1 MTLKQLVVSNKQ
13 QILHFDTSVY
23 IMQCILATSICN
35 SIIGRLRYPARRG
48 SVLFF
53 ALSALPPFAMSL
65 NQFFK
70 LAEHGT
76 NIRTEVVAGVTTFLT
91 MAYIIFVNPAILVD
105 AGLPK
110 DAVFV
115 ATCLAAALGTLI
127 MGLYANYPIGMAPG
141 MGLNAYFAYAVVL
154 GMGVPWQ
161 TALGAVFISGC
172 LFIIVSVFK
181 VREHIV
187 NGIPQ
192 SLRVAI
198 TVGLGLFLAL
208 IAMKSAGLVVANPE
222 TLVTVGD
229 MHNPHTLMA
238 VFGFLLIVTLDR
250 LRVPGALLIGIVA
263 VTVLSFF
270 FGGNTFKGF
279 MSLPPSIA
287 PTLFHF
293 DLAGAISM
301 GLFNVVLVF
310 FLVELFDATG
320 TLMGV
325 ASRAGLLVNGKMER
339 LNKALL
345 ADSCAIVAGSVLGTS
360 STTAYLESAAG
371 VQAGGRTGLTA
382 VAVALL
388 FLACLFI
395 SPLAAVVPPY
405 ATAPALLYVACL
417 MLRELADIDW
427 SDTTES
433 VPAALAALTMPF
445 TYSIALGV
453 AFGFIAYAVL
463 KLLTGRARE
472 VKPVVWLIAGAFLF
486 KFATVGAA

>member
-1 MTLKQLVVSNKQ
+1 M
-13 QILHFDTSVY
+13 
-23 IMQCILATSICN
+23 
-35 SIIGRLRYPARRG
+35 P
-48 SVLFF
+48 
-53 ALSALPPFAMSL
+53 SL

-70 LAEHGT
+70 LSEHGT
-76 NIRTEVVAGVTTFLT
+76 SVRTEVVAGVTTFLT
-91 MAYIIFVNPAILVD
+91 MAYIIFVNPAILGD
-105 AGLPK
+105 AGVPK

-115 ATCLAAALGTLI
+115 ATCLAAALGTII

-141 MGLNAYFAYAVVL
+141 MGLNAYFAYAVVI

-161 TALGAVFISGC
+161 SALGAVFISGC
-172 LFIIVSVFK
+172 LFILVSLFK

-187 NGIPQ
+187 NGIPH

-222 TLVTVGD
+222 TLVRVGD
-229 MHNPHTLMA
+229 MHNPHTVMA
-238 VFGFLLIVTLDR
+238 IFGFLLIVTLDR
-250 LRVPGALLIGIVA
+250 LKVPGALLLGIVS

-270 FGGNTFKGF
+270 FGGNTVHGF
-279 MSLPPSIA
+279 MSLPPSIS
-287 PTLFHF
+287 PTLLHL
-293 DLAGAISM
+293 DLQGALNL

-325 ASRAGLLVNGKMER
+325 ASRAGLLVNGRMQR

-382 VAVALL
+382 LVVALL
-388 FLACLFI
+388 FLAALFFAPI
-395 SPLAAVVPPY
+395 AGVVPAY
-405 ATAPALLYVACL
+405 ATAPALLFVACL
-417 MLRELADIDW
+417 MLRDFIDIDW

-433 VPAALAALTMPF
+433 VPAAITALVIPF
-445 TYSIALGV
+445 TYSIAHGI
-453 AFGFIAYAVL
+453 AFGFITYAGL
-463 KLLTGRARE
+463 KLLTGQARQ
-472 VKPVVWLIAGAFLF
+472 VKPVVWIIAIVFLIKYSYVA
-486 KFATVGAA
+486 

>member
-1 MTLKQLVVSNKQ
+1 
-13 QILHFDTSVY
+13 
-23 IMQCILATSICN
+23 
-35 SIIGRLRYPARRG
+35 
-48 SVLFF
+48 
-53 ALSALPPFAMSL
+53 MSL

-76 NIRTEVVAGVTTFLT
+76 TIRTEVVAGVTTFLT
-91 MAYIIFVNPAILVD
+91 MAYIIFVNPAILGD

-110 DAVFV
+110 DSVFV

-187 NGIPQ
+187 NGIPH

-238 VFGFLLIVTLDR
+238 IFGFLLIVTLDR

-263 VTVLSFF
+263 VTALSFF

-279 MSLPPSIA
+279 MSLPPSIS

-382 VAVALL
+382 LVVALL
-388 FLACLFI
+388 FLAALFFAPI
-395 SPLAAVVPPY
+395 AGVVPAY
-405 ATAPALLYVACL
+405 ATAPALLFVACL
-417 MLRELADIDW
+417 MLRDLVDVDW

-433 VPAALAALTMPF
+433 VPAAITALVIPF
-445 TYSIALGV
+445 TYSIAHGI
-453 AFGFIAYAVL
+453 AFGFITYAGL
-463 KLLTGRARE
+463 KLLTGQARQ
-472 VKPVVWLIAGAFLF
+472 VKPVVWIIAIVFLV
-486 KFATVGAA
+486 KYSVT

>member
-1 MTLKQLVVSNKQ
+1 MPS
-13 QILHFDTSVY
+13 
-23 IMQCILATSICN
+23 
-35 SIIGRLRYPARRG
+35 
-48 SVLFF
+48 
-53 ALSALPPFAMSL
+53 LS
-65 NQFFK
+65 QFFK
-70 LAEHGT
+70 LQEHGSSV
-76 NIRTEVVAGVTTFLT
+76 RTEVVAGVTTFLT
-91 MAYIIFVNPAILVD
+91 MAYIIFVNPAILGD
-105 AGLPK
+105 AGVPK

-115 ATCLAAALGTLI
+115 ATCLAAALGTII

-161 TALGAVFISGC
+161 SALGAVFISGC
-172 LFIIVSVFK
+172 LFIVVSLFK
-181 VREHIV
+181 IREHIV
-187 NGIPQ
+187 NGIPH

-222 TLVTVGD
+222 TLVRVGD
-229 MHNPHTLMA
+229 MHNPHTIMA
-238 VFGFLLIVTLDR
+238 IFGFLLIVTLDR
-250 LRVPGALLIGIVA
+250 LKVPGALLIGIVA

-270 FGGNTFKGF
+270 FGGNTFHGF

-287 PTLFHF
+287 PTLFHL
-293 DLAGAISM
+293 DLQGALGL

-325 ASRAGLLVNGKMER
+325 ASRAGLLVNGRMER

-345 ADSCAIVAGSVLGTS
+345 ADSTAIVAGSLLGTS

-382 VAVALL
+382 LVVALL
-388 FLACLFI
+388 FLAALFFAPI
-395 SPLAAVVPPY
+395 AGVVPAY
-405 ATAPALLYVACL
+405 ATAPALLFVACL
-417 MLRELADIDW
+417 MLRDLVDVDW

-433 VPAALAALTMPF
+433 VPAAITALVIPF
-445 TYSIALGV
+445 TYSIAHGI
-453 AFGFIAYAVL
+453 AFGFITYAGL
-463 KLLTGRARE
+463 KLLTGQARQ
-472 VKPVVWLIAGAFLF
+472 VKPVVWIIAIVFLI
-486 KFATVGAA
+486 KYTYVTT